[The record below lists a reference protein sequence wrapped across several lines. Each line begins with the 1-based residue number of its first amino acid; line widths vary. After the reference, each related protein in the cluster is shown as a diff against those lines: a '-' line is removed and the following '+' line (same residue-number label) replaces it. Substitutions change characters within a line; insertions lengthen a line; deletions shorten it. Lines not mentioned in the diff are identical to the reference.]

1 MKKLIA
7 LLIALTLMCNLP
19 CFADGFELMG
29 FDFATTIDEA
39 EALLGEDIQKRVE
52 SYPELGEL
60 TVLQK
65 YGLELFGYDSEAITL
80 IFFNGKMMAVVI
92 SYTDDVLSDAT
103 ALVEN
108 ISAEYGTAT
117 YREDYSF
124 TPGDDSSRK
133 AKIGYYWYEIEG
145 DIEGTLAL
153 DSENEDEYFCFVG
166 FTSMAV
172 IDEMEEA
179 LLSQYE

>member
-1 MKKLIA
+1 MKKLTA
-7 LLIALTLMCNLP
+7 LLIALTLICAFS
-19 CFADGFELMG
+19 CFAEKFELMG
-29 FDFATTIDEA
+29 FDFATTIEEA
-39 EALLGEDIQKRVE
+39 EALLGEDVQKRVE

-60 TVLQK
+60 TVLRK
-65 YGLELFGYDSEAITL
+65 YDIELFGHDSEAITL
-80 IFFNGKMMAVVI
+80 LFFNGKLATAVI
-92 SYTDDVLSDAT
+92 NYTDDALSDAA
-103 ALVEN
+103 ALIEN

-124 TPGDDSSRK
+124 ISGDDSSRK
-133 AKIGYYWYEIEG
+133 AKITYNWYEIEG
-145 DIEGTLAL
+145 GIEGALTL
-153 DSENEDEYFCFVG
+153 DNEDESEYFCFVG